1 VGYFILQKMKEYF
14 KYKVNSDGSVLGF
27 KNNKLKPQLDRYGYH
42 TVNLY
47 IDTKMKTVKVHRLVA
62 MCYIENPENKPCVNH
77 INGIKT
83 DNRVE
88 NLEWCT
94 VSENTKHSWNNK
106 LSTARK
112 GESSNLSKL
121 KRKQVDEIRE
131 LYKKGNFTHQKLAE
145 MYNISRSQIGNIV
158 NNKRW
163 VV

>member
-1 VGYFILQKMKEYF
+1 
-14 KYKVNSDGSVLGF
+14 
-27 KNNKLKPQLDRYGYH
+27 
-42 TVNLY
+42 
-47 IDTKMKTVKVHRLVA
+47 MKTVKVHRLVA